1 MEKYIIVKH
10 NHGGYV
16 ASEEKSIVIN
26 GYDKEFGFH
35 TPSTTVKNIREGKA
49 TKAEIEYLEN
59 LYYAVF
65 VKGVE
70 NLAR

>member
-1 MEKYIIVKH
+1 MEKIIIVKH
-10 NHGGYV
+10 NHRGYV
-16 ASEEKSIVIN
+16 ATEDKSIVIT

-35 TPSTTVKNIREGKA
+35 MPSTTVKNIREGKA
-49 TKAEIEYLEN
+49 RKAEIEYLEN

-70 NLAR
+70 DLAR